1 VHCPHVAIAHSGRV
15 ATQVEVIHMSCQSA
29 SRLIATAPV
38 ARYVRSGGRFMESGF
53 RCGTEG
59 LVSPI
64 PALFDCQSG
73 QREFLYQIS
82 G

>member
-1 VHCPHVAIAHSGRV
+1 
-15 ATQVEVIHMSCQSA
+15 
-29 SRLIATAPV
+29 
-38 ARYVRSGGRFMESGF
+38 MESGF